1 MYIRLLLIN
10 STPILNYLPMK
21 KFLIFVLCG
30 TILYVIVSIGL
41 SFLNLSRDWNVVI
54 SAVLI
59 GLIQGYIGFLIY
71 GKGKFN

>member
-1 MYIRLLLIN
+1 
-10 STPILNYLPMK
+10 MK

-59 GLIQGYIGFLIY
+59 RLIQGYIGFLIY
-71 GKGKFN
+71 GKDKFN

>member
-1 MYIRLLLIN
+1 
-10 STPILNYLPMK
+10 MK

-30 TILYVIVSIGL
+30 TILYVVVSIGL
-41 SFLNLSRDWNVVI
+41 SFLNLSRDWNVII